1 VLPAI
6 TVRRPL
12 LFQPADRRRRQVRRV
27 LAEQRRKRLLEIAGR
42 DAAQVENRQQG
53 IEALRPPRPFRQ
65 DRLCEGDAIAAHLAC
80 CIATTVAQLGAPHR
94 NWADPRLDLTLRTMA
109 VPHHTG
115 AVIGKPFVLHR
126 SQERIRLRL
135 NRLGQ
140 KPACGIAQNRRQGI
154 VEVVWMLKVR
164 TVLSVFMA
172 YRPFGRFW
180 QALSPAWIR
189 RLSQTVITQLPP

>member
-1 VLPAI
+1 MQPAI

-12 LFQPADRRRRQVRRV
+12 LFPPADRRSDRFGAS
-27 LAEQRRKRLLEIAGR
+27 LPSSAEKRLLEIAGR

-115 AVIGKPFVLHR
+115 AIIGKPVCPASQPGTHPLPPQPPGPEAGVRHR
-126 SQERIRLRL
+126 AEPTS
-135 NRLGQ
+135 GD
-140 KPACGIAQNRRQGI
+140 
-154 VEVVWMLKVR
+154 
-164 TVLSVFMA
+164 
-172 YRPFGRFW
+172 
-180 QALSPAWIR
+180 
-189 RLSQTVITQLPP
+189 RLSRLDVEK